1 MLLIF
6 LYDVLSIDG
15 ITMALYGKEKT
26 LAKTSLYDCVDK
38 DMNGNV
44 VKMSQFAGNVLLF
57 VNVAS
62 N

>member
-1 MLLIF
+1 
-6 LYDVLSIDG
+6 
-15 ITMALYGKEKT
+15 MALYGTEKT
-26 LAKTSLYDCVDK
+26 VAKTSLYDCVDS